1 MKLPI
6 TKKNDGWLDIAL
18 KTVVVLG
25 ICCAVLAY
33 VFTIR
38 PVFKSHKALM
48 KAERRLHLARQGLL
62 KTEQDAMGRR
72 ETLLAL
78 DSRIGEKR
86 KELSWIEISLEKKAV
101 EKTFLEE
108 ELADIENRFSEVK
121 VEAICAY
128 LLKLTG
134 DAIQASV
141 QQGDNGGLKPVN
153 ASFDVREYVIRIS
166 RETCRI
172 NQEGSYRFVAAKLFE
187 RFALE
192 KLPKKGSNWEDLV
205 TIVNW
210 YPAHLPSAGPGTAHG
225 G

>member
-1 MKLPI
+1 MQLSMIKE
-6 TKKNDGWLDIAL
+6 NDSWLDIAL
-18 KTVVVLG
+18 KAAVVVG

-38 PVFKSHKALM
+38 PAFKSHKALM
-48 KAERRLHLARQGLL
+48 DAENRLYQARQGVLE
-62 KTEQDAMGRR
+62 TEKNTKGRR
-72 ETLLAL
+72 EALLAL
-78 DSRIGEKR
+78 DGRIREKR
-86 KELSWIEISLEKKAV
+86 KELSWLEVSLEKKAV

-108 ELADIENRFSEVK
+108 QLADLENRFGEVR
-121 VEAICAY
+121 VEAIRAY

-141 QQGDNGGLKPVN
+141 QQADDDGLKPVGP
-153 ASFDVREYVIRIS
+153 SFDVREYVIRVS

-172 NQEGSYRFVAAKLFE
+172 NEEGSYRFVAAKLFE

-192 KLPKKGSNWEDLV
+192 KLPKKGSSWEDLV

-210 YPAHLPSAGPGTAHG
+210 YPAHLPAAGPGTAHG